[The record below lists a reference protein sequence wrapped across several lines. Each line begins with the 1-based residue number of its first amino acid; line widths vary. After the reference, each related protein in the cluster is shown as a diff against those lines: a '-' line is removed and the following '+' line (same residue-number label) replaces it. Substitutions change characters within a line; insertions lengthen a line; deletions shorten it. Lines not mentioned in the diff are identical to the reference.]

1 MIKKYEFPSQAVAYS
16 ELNAQTFTTSFQSQ
30 EDAPISV
37 NGFLR
42 IEGAENAVDL
52 GHITLVDAVMDG
64 DDIITPAVLSVGYCV
79 DVMWTDTPP
88 AHIAAFEVNPEIP
101 KHKFA

>member
-16 ELNAQTFTTSFQSQ
+16 ELNAQPFTTPFQSQ

-42 IEGAENAVDL
+42 IKGAENAVDL
-52 GHITLVDAVMDG
+52 SANIPTDK
-64 DDIITPAVLSVGYCV
+64 YCV
-79 DVMWTDTPP
+79 DVMWRIEPPSHLAQYEINPNTPN
-88 AHIAAFEVNPEIP
+88 HT
-101 KHKFA
+101 FA